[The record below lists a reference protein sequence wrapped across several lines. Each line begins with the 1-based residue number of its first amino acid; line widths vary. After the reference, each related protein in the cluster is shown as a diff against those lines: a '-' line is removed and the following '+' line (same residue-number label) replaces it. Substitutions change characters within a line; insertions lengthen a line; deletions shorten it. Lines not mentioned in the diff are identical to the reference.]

1 MFDAEGTVE
10 GGSLD
15 EATRHVMELLSP
27 MGPIS
32 ARRLFG
38 TWGLYLEDRI
48 FAVVH
53 DGVVYFRTNDAT
65 VGRYRDAGSQP
76 FLYRRADGRSTVMQ
90 YHEVPAVVLERSD
103 TACAWAYEAAA
114 INV

>member
-1 MFDAEGTVE
+1 MSDIETFDA
-10 GGSLD
+10 
-15 EATRHVMELLSP
+15 ATQQLIELLSP

-48 FAVVH
+48 FGLVH
-53 DGVVYFRTNDAT
+53 EGVVYFRTDDAT
-65 VGRYRDAGSQP
+65 IARYEAAGSSP
-76 FLYRRADGRSTVMQ
+76 FLYRGSEGLDAVTQFHELPPEILADG
-90 YHEVPAVVLERSD
+90 D

-114 INV
+114 ARP